1 MSWTTRT
8 WQPTVRRDGPFVVVG
23 AYFLIPSLFF
33 IAAWYVDFLA
43 GRSSS
48 LLLTAAAV
56 LAAVLPALICFQM
69 AGRAGRRRFLWTVL
83 VLAGSLMGL
92 WLPARYLIL
101 GGPLPPAVFLAVPM
115 TFRQTLAAALVSL
128 LPLLGGTIPVLI
140 YGLAIG
146 VDRPL
151 PGVAPR
157 GAVLLATVA
166 GVIIWFASLFIGL
179 LNPQPPPLAPVE
191 EQITL
196 TAELSPPPTLP
207 GDAVPSTWLTLL
219 WRLQDG
225 HPPGATEVHPEND
238 SVRLSLSADVREH
251 GLLEMLMG
259 RGAIE
264 LVDVGDSP
272 PAAGT
277 TVSTTEWPLA
287 GADEAYDTVV
297 SSDDLLVQAHWSGF
311 SQRMVDLDYDD
322 GSPVLIASFEER
334 SADGLQRLLDQRSDA
349 FLSLVLDNVV
359 ILSFPLQG
367 ALEGNALNIRR
378 LPPEIAPA
386 LAAIMRYGP
395 LPLVPAIETGD
406 SPGTSAEQSYRQRG
420 QKGWQFASFP

>member
-23 AYFLIPSLFF
+23 AFFLIPSLFF
-33 IAAWYVDFLA
+33 FIAWYIDFLVD
-43 GRSSS
+43 RSSS
-48 LLLTAAAV
+48 LVLTATAA
-56 LAAVLPALICFQM
+56 LAAIIPALICFHM
-69 AGRAGRRRFLWTVL
+69 AGRAGRRRFMWTVL
-83 VLAGSLMGL
+83 VLAGSIMAL

-101 GGPLPPAVFLAVPM
+101 GGPLPPATFLAVPM

-128 LPLLGGTIPVLI
+128 LPLLAGAIPVMV

-157 GAVLLATVA
+157 GAILLSAAGGVLM
-166 GVIIWFASLFIGL
+166 WFIALFISL
-179 LNPQPPPLAPVE
+179 LNPQPPPFAPID

-196 TAELSPPPTLP
+196 IVELSPPPTLP
-207 GDAVPSTWLTLL
+207 GDVVPSTWATLL
-219 WRLQDG
+219 WRVRDG
-225 HPPGATEVHPEND
+225 YPPGVTEVTAEND
-238 SVRLSLSADVREH
+238 SIQLSLAAAVQEH
-251 GLLEMLMG
+251 GVLEILMG

-277 TVSTTEWPLA
+277 LVSTTLWPLP
-287 GADEAYDTVV
+287 GAEEEFETVV
-297 SSDDLLVQAHWSGF
+297 SSNDLLVETHWSGF
-311 SQRMVDLDYDD
+311 NQGAVALELDD
-322 GSPVLIASFEER
+322 SAPVLLVAFEE
-334 SADGLQRLLDQRSDA
+334 SAAARLQALSEQRPGA
-349 FLSLVLDNVV
+349 FLSMVLDNMV

-367 ALEGNALNIRR
+367 ALQGNTLEIRR

-386 LAAIMRYGP
+386 LAAVMRYGP
-395 LPLVPAIETGD
+395 LPLVPAVEMI
-406 SPGTSAEQSYRQRG
+406 Q
-420 QKGWQFASFP
+420 